1 MATLSLRRINPSW
14 RRFGFLSVLGIG
26 TIIATNPTLRP
37 AMTVLWALVLII
49 FRPKQPLVSVR
60 DEILA
65 WARLGFPAFSPTFA
79 LIGDREQSG
88 FLFDEAHD
96 KVIVYCE
103 RGAQRAMYSFRDL
116 MKSDLIDDGSSV
128 TSTSRTSQLAGA
140 IVGGVLFGGVG
151 AIVGG
156 LTGKKN
162 NARTI
167 KELAL
172 HIVVNDRAKPLFV
185 IDVLALRKA
194 VARDKVKAQVL
205 HTQKAQALIAGLI
218 KTADDE
224 DRAKEREQLVAI
236 AAPKP
241 AAPERLSFADE
252 FMKLAKLRQEGALS
266 EQEFTD
272 LKAELIPR
280 AKPVSA

>member
-1 MATLSLRRINPSW
+1 MAAEHRINATQERAGSHIPSSPRHSLRVAHIRGE
-14 RRFGFLSVLGIG
+14 RRAIVKRLLGVLNDRSRLIEGFDSDCRGG
-26 TIIATNPTLRP
+26 E
-37 AMTVLWALVLII
+37 
-49 FRPKQPLVSVR
+49 Q
-60 DEILA
+60 
-65 WARLGFPAFSPTFA
+65 AR
-79 LIGDREQSG
+79 
-88 FLFDEAHD
+88 
-96 KVIVYCE
+96 
-103 RGAQRAMYSFRDL
+103 RAPR
-116 MKSDLIDDGSSV
+116 DLIDDGSSV
-128 TSTSRTSQLAGA
+128 TSNSRTSQLAGA

-162 NARTI
+162 NARMI

-272 LKAELIPR
+272 LKAELIRR